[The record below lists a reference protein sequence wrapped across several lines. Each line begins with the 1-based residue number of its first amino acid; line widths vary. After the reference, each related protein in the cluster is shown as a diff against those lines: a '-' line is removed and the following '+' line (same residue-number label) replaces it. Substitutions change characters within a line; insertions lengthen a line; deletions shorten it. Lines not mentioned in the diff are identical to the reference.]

1 MIYKKIIE
9 TPIGKIYIAEE
20 NNKIIEINLDSKKNN
35 YEIKNTMVL
44 NLAEKQLLEYFEGK
58 RKKFDL
64 PLKLKGTP
72 FQEKVWNELLKIP
85 YGETRTYGE
94 IAKNIENPKAARA
107 VGMANHNNPISIVVP
122 CHRVIGV
129 NNRLVGYGLGL
140 DKKQYLLDLE
150 KRTLRN
156 VSKAKL

>member
-35 YEIKNTMVL
+35 YEIKNTKVL

-58 RKKFDL
+58 RKKFNL

-85 YGETRTYGE
+85 YGETKTYGE
-94 IAKNIENPKAARA
+94 IAKNIEKPKAARA

-129 NNRLVGYGLGL
+129 NNKLVGYGLGL

-150 KRTLRN
+150 KKNFKECL
-156 VSKAKL
+156 

>member
-35 YEIKNTMVL
+35 YEIKNTKVL

-58 RKKFDL
+58 RKKFNL

-94 IAKNIENPKAARA
+94 IAKNIEKPKAARA

-129 NNRLVGYGLGL
+129 NNKLVGYGL
-140 DKKQYLLDLE
+140 
-150 KRTLRN
+150 
-156 VSKAKL
+156 

>member
-9 TPIGKIYIAEE
+9 TLIGKIYIAEE

-35 YEIKNTMVL
+35 YEIKNTKVL

-85 YGETRTYGE
+85 YGETRTYRE

-140 DKKQYLLDLE
+140 DKKRYLLDLE
-150 KRTLRN
+150 KKN
-156 VSKAKL
+156 FKECF

>member
-35 YEIKNTMVL
+35 YEIKNTKVL

-58 RKKFDL
+58 RKKFNL

-94 IAKNIENPKAARA
+94 IAKNIEKPKAARA

-129 NNRLVGYGLGL
+129 NNKLVGYGLGL

-150 KRTLRN
+150 KKNFKECL
-156 VSKAKL
+156 

>member
-20 NNKIIEINLDSKKNN
+20 NNKIIEINLESKRNN
-35 YEIKNTMVL
+35 YEIKNTKVL
-44 NLAEKQLLEYFEGK
+44 SLAEKQLLEYFEGK

-129 NNRLVGYGLGL
+129 NNKLVGYGLGI
-140 DKKQYLLDLE
+140 DKKQYLLELE
-150 KRTLRN
+150 KNFRN
-156 VSKAKL
+156 I

>member
-35 YEIKNTMVL
+35 YEIKNTKIL
-44 NLAEKQLLEYFEGK
+44 SLAERQLLEYFEGK

-129 NNRLVGYGLGL
+129 NNKLVGYGLGL

-150 KRTLRN
+150 KKNFKECL
-156 VSKAKL
+156 

>member
-35 YEIKNTMVL
+35 YEIKNTKVL

-85 YGETRTYGE
+85 YGETRTYRE

-140 DKKQYLLDLE
+140 DKKRYLLDLE
-150 KRTLRN
+150 KKN
-156 VSKAKL
+156 FKECF

>member
-1 MIYKKIIE
+1 MIYKKVIE

-20 NNKIIEINLDSKKNN
+20 DDKIIEINLDSNKNN
-35 YEIKNTMVL
+35 YEIKNTEVL

-58 RKKFDL
+58 RKQFDL
-64 PLKLKGTP
+64 PFKLKGTP

-94 IAKNIENPKAARA
+94 IAKNIGNPKTARA

-122 CHRVIGV
+122 CHRVIGA
-129 NNRLVGYGLGL
+129 NNKLVGYGLGI
-140 DKKQYLLDLE
+140 DKKQYLLELE
-150 KRTLRN
+150 KNFRN
-156 VSKAKL
+156 I

>member
-35 YEIKNTMVL
+35 YEIKNTKIL
-44 NLAEKQLLEYFEGK
+44 SLAEKQLLEYFEGK

-129 NNRLVGYGLGL
+129 NNKLVGYGLGI
-140 DKKQYLLDLE
+140 DKKQYLLELE
-150 KRTLRN
+150 KNFRN
-156 VSKAKL
+156 I

>member
-35 YEIKNTMVL
+35 YEIKNTKVL

-94 IAKNIENPKAARA
+94 IAKNIEKPKAARA

-140 DKKQYLLDLE
+140 DKKQYLLELE

>member
-35 YEIKNTMVL
+35 YEIKNTKIL
-44 NLAEKQLLEYFEGK
+44 SLAERQLLEYFEGK

-72 FQEKVWNELLKIP
+72 FQEKVWKELLKIP

-129 NNRLVGYGLGL
+129 NNKLVGYGLGI
-140 DKKQYLLDLE
+140 DKKQYLLELE
-150 KRTLRN
+150 KNFRN
-156 VSKAKL
+156 I

>member
-35 YEIKNTMVL
+35 YEIKNTKVL

-150 KRTLRN
+150 KKNFKECL
-156 VSKAKL
+156 

>member
-20 NNKIIEINLDSKKNN
+20 NNKIIEINLESKRNN
-35 YEIKNTMVL
+35 YEIKNTKVL
-44 NLAEKQLLEYFEGK
+44 SLAEKQLLEYFEGK

-107 VGMANHNNPISIVVP
+107 VGMVNHNNPISIVVP

-129 NNRLVGYGLGL
+129 NNKLVGYGLGI
-140 DKKQYLLDLE
+140 DKKQYLLELE
-150 KRTLRN
+150 KNFRN
-156 VSKAKL
+156 I

>member
-35 YEIKNTMVL
+35 YEIKNTKVL
-44 NLAEKQLLEYFEGK
+44 SLAEKQLLEYFEGK

-129 NNRLVGYGLGL
+129 NNKLVGYGLGI
-140 DKKQYLLDLE
+140 DKKQYLLELE
-150 KRTLRN
+150 KNFRN
-156 VSKAKL
+156 I

>member
-35 YEIKNTMVL
+35 YEIKNTKVL

-94 IAKNIENPKAARA
+94 IAKNIEKPKAARA

-129 NNRLVGYGLGL
+129 NNKLVGYGLGL

-150 KRTLRN
+150 KKNFKECL
-156 VSKAKL
+156 